1 MQFPHQLSLLS
12 FTGKAMLFN
21 ILGLFFEFCQFVPKL
36 GVTMVVTAVLAT
48 VTKAVVETAKIV
60 GR

>member
-1 MQFPHQLSLLS
+1 
-12 FTGKAMLFN
+12 MLFN